1 MSNIRAFTLSSRTVI
16 VIIDIVFRY
25 FHLECFFLSY
35 VTWIGFRRVETM
47 NFYSIQ
53 FLSFFFFSIAKLRWR
68 KESKEGLLPSRRFC
82 QNVLSSYNNQIFDN
96 PDLNRVPEFR
106 HN

>member
-16 VIIDIVFRY
+16 VIIDIIFRY

-53 FLSFFFFSIAKLRWR
+53 FLSFFFFFYRQASMEKRIER
-68 KESKEGLLPSRRFC
+68 GLTALEK
-82 QNVLSSYNNQIFDN
+82 VLSKCFVK
-96 PDLNRVPEFR
+96 L
-106 HN
+106 

>member
-25 FHLECFFLSY
+25 FDLECFFLSY

>member
-53 FLSFFFFSIAKLRWR
+53 FLSFFFFFLSPSFDGEKNR
-68 KESKEGLLPSRRFC
+68 KRAYCPREGFVKMFC
-82 QNVLSSYNNQIFDN
+82 QAITIKFLIIQI
-96 PDLNRVPEFR
+96 
-106 HN
+106 

>member
-53 FLSFFFFSIAKLRWR
+53 FLSFFFYRQASMEKRIER
-68 KESKEGLLPSRRFC
+68 GLTALEK
-82 QNVLSSYNNQIFDN
+82 VLSKCFVK
-96 PDLNRVPEFR
+96 L
-106 HN
+106 

>member
-25 FHLECFFLSY
+25 FDLECFFLSY

-53 FLSFFFFSIAKLRWR
+53 FLSFFFFFLSPSFDGEKNR
-68 KESKEGLLPSRRFC
+68 KRAYCPREGFVKMFC
-82 QNVLSSYNNQIFDN
+82 QAITIKFLIIQI
-96 PDLNRVPEFR
+96 
-106 HN
+106 

>member
-25 FHLECFFLSY
+25 FHLECFFFILRNLD
-35 VTWIGFRRVETM
+35 WISTRRNDEFL
-47 NFYSIQ
+47 FYPIS
-53 FLSFFFFSIAKLRWR
+53 FFFFFSIAKLRWR